1 MPTHVL
7 SSLSFQMA
15 LFSRKSSSLCT
26 FSIITFPL
34 INVLESLFLESQA
47 FEKRICFLALTD
59 TSLPVKF
66 SLVLSIRRSELLTPT
81 GTEEPLPLKQLSSY
95 YWVRRVS
102 GTSNLTR
109 CNRPLHSHKAVFC
122 LLVTISGPPLFIL
135 PVRITH
141 LKVQLFSLL
150 SATSLSLGSFI
161 SFRVCSEKKKE
172 GGV

>member
-1 MPTHVL
+1 
-7 SSLSFQMA
+7 MA

-47 FEKRICFLALTD
+47 FERICFLALTD

-81 GTEEPLPLKQLSSY
+81 GTEEPLPLKQLSSH

-102 GTSNLTR
+102 GTFNLIGR
-109 CNRPLHSHKAVFC
+109 NLPLHSHKAV
-122 LLVTISGPPLFIL
+122 LLPFGHRLRATFVYSARQNRTLKGAVVFIII
-135 PVRITH
+135 RY
-141 LKVQLFSLL
+141 L
-150 SATSLSLGSFI
+150 SFPWILYFFPCMFG
-161 SFRVCSEKKKE
+161 EKE
-172 GGV
+172 RRGNLRYDF